1 MLGAY
6 CLVLGYFCAGLVVEF
21 SCFSVCGVVEVAVLT
36 VTVTSEAQRPGVR
49 PRLTDGREKST

>member
-1 MLGAY
+1 M
-6 CLVLGYFCAGLVVEF
+6 LVVEF

-49 PRLTDGREKST
+49 PRSTDGREKST